1 MAKGTPLASRMH
13 RATRNR
19 HVRTVVG
26 VKLRNGSIQNQVKTL
41 TPKQC
46 QELHYATNL
55 QVLDRINDLSE
66 EKRRQFFLLREAQG
80 FDDMDEGNSH
90 EMTINEALTGNIE
103 FDISHAGGE
112 FQDQLKHEMGKARAK
127 DTRTRTDATLRRV
140 LGFRGQMKAITDA
153 YIKWGATQGEYGADT
168 PAVPPSP
175 TSTTAGSD
183 GVYSIKVVD
192 MFSTYIV
199 HVPLLTTDA
208 FVTSSLVGRGLFP
221 CSPFAPKVA
230 IATRVL
236 EMFRVARLRCPT
248 LSVQSWVKTL
258 CDLHGRAYIPYLSQQ
273 FTICYDLYLE
283 TLATVDARV
292 AKALGRDAPDYRLKN
307 CCPACTYK
315 LEGEQQLIF
324 SMLTTMDGND
334 SLKRVLR
341 KDKTFDNEGN
351 PTRGQSERADPR
363 TADVGGSYFLTRE
376 KVNEWSKEV
385 LKGLVTVPTSENPED
400 NGECQERWK
409 NLNEDLTSR
418 MWGVFDETGI
428 FLSLCRHGFVLLV
441 ADMVRSGE
449 LAKYPLAIVDA
460 LLDAFG
466 PDVGSGYDIGCGFGT
481 TVRNS
486 PMAEKAA
493 DLNFKSLVG
502 AFHGHAHNRRCQ
514 LAFLA
519 TYVPGMGLEDLEGCE
534 RFFSKSN
541 ALARSTRYASVF
553 HRRQTISTYLAHT
566 DTFDTYANLS
576 TFLVNNYM
584 QAVEI
589 LDGEAALHVAM
600 AQLGVQDVSEFPER
614 LEQEKEDLNGLG
626 KEPEEETDQMEY
638 LNRLIKLMDK
648 REIFDTRCAE
658 NSKSTKTTRRHAQE
672 SYDRALADVQ
682 ESEAKMGIDPR
693 WTLESKEWDDAAL
706 LVSRRRYR
714 LSINQLE
721 ALVLKRM
728 FELTKMNMSG
738 TGYKMRKHIAKALQS
753 RSQAIRN
760 GLARYNAAAAALV
773 PPARSLTWTEVID
786 YTFLSEWDLLRD
798 PEGNAQ
804 LLPWATPAARLV
816 LDIYFKIERAR
827 EEIERLNVEIWRLV
841 TYIRD
846 EKEILDSRAEL
857 MERTDPDLAY
867 FVRQYQWKRGRFNA
881 GHIQRLVAMQ
891 KKLGQR
897 FTGTLQPGERIRG
910 PIQTGRGMEGMDD
923 DDDEAEAE
931 ELREL
936 VERLGKEEEED
947 TWEDYIGEE
956 AEDEELSEML
966 ETVLGVASDSGVVE

>member
-1 MAKGTPLASRMH
+1 MAKGTPLASRVH
-13 RATRNR
+13 RANRNR

-66 EKRRQFFLLREAQG
+66 EKCRQFFLLREAQG

-90 EMTINEALTGNIE
+90 EMTIDEALTGNIE

-112 FQDQLKHEMGKARAK
+112 FQDQLKHEMDKARAK
-127 DTRTRTDATLRRV
+127 DTRPRTDATLRRV

-153 YIKWGATQGEYGADT
+153 YIKWGATQGEYGADS

-183 GVYSIKVVD
+183 
-192 MFSTYIV
+192 
-199 HVPLLTTDA
+199 
-208 FVTSSLVGRGLFP
+208 
-221 CSPFAPKVA
+221 
-230 IATRVL
+230 
-236 EMFRVARLRCPT
+236 
-248 LSVQSWVKTL
+248 
-258 CDLHGRAYIPYLSQQ
+258 
-273 FTICYDLYLE
+273 
-283 TLATVDARV
+283 
-292 AKALGRDAPDYRLKN
+292 
-307 CCPACTYK
+307 
-315 LEGEQQLIF
+315 
-324 SMLTTMDGND
+324 
-334 SLKRVLR
+334 
-341 KDKTFDNEGN
+341 
-351 PTRGQSERADPR
+351 
-363 TADVGGSYFLTRE
+363 
-376 KVNEWSKEV
+376 
-385 LKGLVTVPTSENPED
+385 
-400 NGECQERWK
+400 
-409 NLNEDLTSR
+409 
-418 MWGVFDETGI
+418 GI

-449 LAKYPLAIVDA
+449 QAKYPLAIVDA
-460 LLDAFG
+460 LLDAFD

-481 TVRNS
+481 TVCNS

-541 ALARSTRYASVF
+541 ALAWSTRYASIF

-576 TFLVNNYM
+576 EPGSVSLPTTQLIVRP
-584 QAVEI
+584 
-589 LDGEAALHVAM
+589 LALHVAM

-614 LEQEKEDLNGLG
+614 LEQEKEYLNGLG
-626 KEPEEETDQMEY
+626 KEPEEETDQ
-638 LNRLIKLMDK
+638 
-648 REIFDTRCAE
+648 EIFDTRCAE
-658 NSKSTKTTRRHAQE
+658 SSKSTKTTCRHAQE
-672 SYDRALADVQ
+672 SYDRVLADVQ

-693 WTLESKEWDDAAL
+693 WTLESKEWEDVAL

-738 TGYKMRKHIAKALQS
+738 TGRNDIAPALSLESNKSPGYKMRKHIAKALQS

-786 YTFLSEWDLLRD
+786 YTFLSEWDLLQD

-827 EEIERLNVEIWRLV
+827 EEIEHRNVEIRRL
-841 TYIRD
+841 
-846 EKEILDSRAEL
+846 
-857 MERTDPDLAY
+857 
-867 FVRQYQWKRGRFNA
+867 YQWKCGHFNA
-881 GHIQRLVAMQ
+881 GYIQRLVAMQ
-891 KKLGQR
+891 KKLGRR

-910 PIQTGRGMEGMDD
+910 PIQTSRGMEGMDD

>member
-1 MAKGTPLASRMH
+1 MAKGTPLASRVH
-13 RATRNR
+13 RANRNR

-55 QVLDRINDLSE
+55 QTCQKKSVDS
-66 EKRRQFFLLREAQG
+66 FFLLREAQG

-90 EMTINEALTGNIE
+90 EMTIDEALTGNIE

-112 FQDQLKHEMGKARAK
+112 FQDQLKHEMDKARAK

-153 YIKWGATQGEYGADT
+153 YIKWGATQGEYGADS

-183 GVYSIKVVD
+183 GLNV
-192 MFSTYIV
+192 
-199 HVPLLTTDA
+199 L
-208 FVTSSLVGRGLFP
+208 
-221 CSPFAPKVA
+221 VA

-236 EMFRVARLRCPT
+236 EMFRVARLRCPA
-248 LSVQSWVKTL
+248 LCVQSWVKTL

-273 FTICYDLYLE
+273 LTICYDLYLE

-334 SLKRVLR
+334 SLKCVLR

-363 TADVGGSYFLTRE
+363 MADVGGSYFLTRE

-385 LKGLVTVPTSENPED
+385 LKGLVTVPTSENSED

-460 LLDAFG
+460 LLDAFD

-481 TVRNS
+481 TVCNS

-541 ALARSTRYASVF
+541 ALAWSTRYASIF

-566 DTFDTYANLS
+566 DTFDTYANL
-576 TFLVNNYM
+576 T
-584 QAVEI
+584 
-589 LDGEAALHVAM
+589 LHVAM

-614 LEQEKEDLNGLG
+614 LEQEKEYLNGLG
-626 KEPEEETDQMEY
+626 KEPEEETDQ
-638 LNRLIKLMDK
+638 
-648 REIFDTRCAE
+648 EIFDTRCAE
-658 NSKSTKTTRRHAQE
+658 SSKSTKTTCRHAQE
-672 SYDRALADVQ
+672 SYDRVLADVQ

-693 WTLESKEWDDAAL
+693 WTLESKEWEDVAL

-721 ALVLKRM
+721 VLVLKRM

-738 TGYKMRKHIAKALQS
+738 TGRNDIAPALSLESNKSPGYKMRKHIAKALQS

-827 EEIERLNVEIWRLV
+827 EEIEHRNVEIRHLV

-846 EKEILDSRAEL
+846 EKEILDSRAKL
-857 MERTDPDLAY
+857 MDRTDPDLAY
-867 FVRQYQWKRGRFNA
+867 F
-881 GHIQRLVAMQ
+881 
-891 KKLGQR
+891 KKLGRR
-897 FTGTLQPGERIRG
+897 FTGTLQAGERIRG
-910 PIQTGRGMEGMDD
+910 PIQTSRGMEGMDD